1 MIQREKRTGK
11 ILIRAFLGFDY
22 SFFSLRCSSSAL
34 KTTRAP
40 SAFFVFFFLFFFVP
54 RTLSLIFV
62 GKENFLTAKN
72 SSSIVSEFLPKTT
85 LATYL
90 LDRSLLRRGGLLKRG
105 VDL

>member
-62 GKENFLTAKN
+62 GKELFNGEKFIINRIGIPPKN
-72 SSSIVSEFLPKTT
+72 NPRDVPS
-85 LATYL
+85 
-90 LDRSLLRRGGLLKRG
+90 
-105 VDL
+105 